1 MLYYQMPLKALE
13 TPPADQAFNR
23 VAAETAHNIA
33 ARLKNRWWLRSL
45 QFSNEDT

>member
-1 MLYYQMPLKALE
+1 MKALE

-33 ARLKNRWWLRSL
+33 ARLKNRWWLRSH